1 MSVILQVIVDSICV
15 VLLFTA
21 IYCFVQQCKP
31 ICIHLYI
38 EDGNTLT
45 QKS

>member
-31 ICIHLYI
+31 ICI

-45 QKS
+45 QKC